1 MTASP
6 LAPVIASFLCWRAGV
21 GVADGVGTGAGVVDG
36 VGVGTGVADGVV
48 DGLGVDVGS
57 GVGAGDVDG
66 VADGLGSG
74 VVLGVGSG
82 DVDGVGL
89 GLGDADGAGVGV
101 TGVGVG
107 LGLGITVGVGLG
119 LGITVGVGLGVGVGS
134 GVTLGVDG
142 VGSGVVVPSPS
153 VPPDALIS
161 TEDSYLV
168 PFTDAT
174 FVTVFA
180 LARGTI
186 FSGVYVTH
194 TLASEGAVSL
204 MVLSSTLAA
213 LTLMVVFGSQVLPL
227 AQSTSE
233 DRWVLKS

>member
-89 GLGDADGAGVGV
+89 GLGDADGVGVGV

-107 LGLGITVGVGLG
+107 LGLGVGLG
-119 LGITVGVGLGVGVGS
+119 ADGLGLGVGVG
-134 GVTLGVDG
+134 
-142 VGSGVVVPSPS
+142 VGTTGLVSNPAL
-153 VPPDALIS
+153 PPDSRRMIRAATSQDLSWEVILATSRHGPGSVALTLTLS
-161 TEDSYLV
+161 WKR
-168 PFTDAT
+168 A
-174 FVTVFA
+174 
-180 LARGTI
+180 
-186 FSGVYVTH
+186 FSP
-194 TLASEGAVSL
+194 
-204 MVLSSTLAA
+204 LSN
-213 LTLMVVFGSQVLPL
+213 LTLMVALVLSQLTTSGSMYLVYIG
-227 AQSTSE
+227 
-233 DRWVLKS
+233 